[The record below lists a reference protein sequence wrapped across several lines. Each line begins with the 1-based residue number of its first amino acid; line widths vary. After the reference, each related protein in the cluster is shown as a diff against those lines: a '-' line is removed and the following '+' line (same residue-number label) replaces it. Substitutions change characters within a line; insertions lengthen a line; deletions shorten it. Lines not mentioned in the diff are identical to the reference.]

1 MKMSDLHLE
10 VLEMMERIR
19 AKIGLCYGV
28 RVQKSQRALDG
39 YVFLGNESY
48 IWVPICPL
56 PIPENKTR
64 AVGIVFRVEGGEPTE
79 SWIEFA
85 IPKIQSKVGAI
96 APGVIPVLKSLT
108 SGAHVQQMRW
118 YERFSIPLSANAHTT
133 KAVIQQTKKAVLARL
148 PAIQKVLKANRT
160 SFPHNVSTYE
170 KAKMKDNFAKLLRAR
185 NGRSDAIGKRL
196 AAIGGG
202 L

>member
-64 AVGIVFRVEGGEPTE
+64 AVGIVFRVEGGELTE

-85 IPKIQSKVGAI
+85 IPKHQSKVGAI

-108 SGAHVQQMRW
+108 SGAHAQQMRW
-118 YERFSIPLSANAHTT
+118 YERFSIPLSANVHTT
-133 KAVIQQTKKAVLARL
+133 KAVVQQTEKAVLARL
-148 PAIQKVLKANRT
+148 PAILKVLTAKRM
-160 SFPHNVSTYE
+160 SFPRNVSTYD
-170 KAKMKDNFAKLLRAR
+170 KTKMKKDLLKLMSAR
-185 NGRSDAIGKRL
+185 SGLADATNRRL
-196 AAIGGG
+196 SNVANS

>member
-1 MKMSDLHLE
+1 MNMSALHLE

-19 AKIGLCYGV
+19 AKIDFWYGV
-28 RVQKSQRALDG
+28 RVQSSFRALEG

-56 PIPENKTR
+56 QIPENKTR
-64 AVGIVFRVEGGEPTE
+64 AVGIVFRVEGGELTE

-85 IPKIQSKVGAI
+85 IPKPQSKVGAI

-108 SGAHVQQMRW
+108 SGAHAQQMRW

-133 KAVIQQTKKAVLARL
+133 KAAIQQTEKAVLARL
-148 PAIQKVLKANRT
+148 PAILKVLTAKRT
-160 SFPHNVSTYE
+160 SFPHKAPTYE
-170 KAKMKDNFAKLLRAR
+170 KTKMKDDIAKLLRAR
-185 NGRSDAIGKRL
+185 NGRSDAVGKCL
-196 AAIGGG
+196 AAIESG